1 MALERDQLLTRML
14 PCALLLLLVLIRLVK
29 MQLLS
34 HGKLLVQLLLLKS
47 LKFGKDK
54 QLKDFKLGLKLLLLL
69 LFQPPLT
76 ELPSVQ

>member
-1 MALERDQLLTRML
+1 ML